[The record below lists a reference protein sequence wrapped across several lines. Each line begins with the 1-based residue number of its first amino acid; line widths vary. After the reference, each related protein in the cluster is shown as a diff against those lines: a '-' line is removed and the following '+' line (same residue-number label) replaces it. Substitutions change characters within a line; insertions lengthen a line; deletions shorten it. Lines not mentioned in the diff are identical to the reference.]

1 MILLQNPNIP
11 TSVNPVEIDSAIIDI
26 KTELEVLPWL
36 THGFGRAFKNLD
48 ITNGE
53 RVYFPE
59 IYLGKQNG
67 SYRYTNISPDNDKQG
82 QCFFYV
88 RRETISEYQ
97 TGMYSFL
104 NYDVAVIFSVNM
116 ELINATLTET
126 DVFQQVLI
134 AQVRDV
140 LTRQILGKSYVLKV
154 NSVEFLFEDVFREFN
169 LTEQSTMEKSPLS
182 HFRFNISVKM
192 PETCPV
198 PEIVLIPLP
207 SIVDMS
213 LWLRGDVGVNGGSV
227 SDGQPVS
234 IWSDQSGNGNDFTQ
248 SIFVNQPTFLESG
261 TNGQSGISF
270 TSPNFLRLLN
280 ADLFVLNEGV
290 IFVVCK
296 RNAPSTGNGIG
307 SILYLNLVSHVVPA
321 TTYFSYNAV
330 DNFPPFPTN
339 SYFVNMQIGSLD
351 IDYGIIGTDTT
362 LLSYKKTNT
371 DSTGKR
377 DGVTVGTGTGSQS
390 FNFNGYHSI
399 GQWFTA
405 TRTFEGEIYEIII
418 YENLISDSEIT
429 TVENYLKNKYGIT

>member
-36 THGFGRAFKNLD
+36 TNGYGRAFKNLD

-104 NYDVAVIFSVNM
+104 NYDVALIFSVNM

-126 DVFQQVLI
+126 DIFQQVLV

-154 NSVEFLFEDVFREFN
+154 NTVEFLFEDVFREFN
-169 LTEQSTMEKSPLS
+169 LSEQSTMEKSPLS

-198 PEIVLIPLP
+198 PTIVPPVTTCYSLDFDGVMEYVDCGYNGIYNLIDYNLPFTFSVWAKADGLIGLQMLMAKRDPLGLGGSLYLGFNGNTLRLSMASLPFASYTIDTTSALSVGVWYNITATFDGTDATGLNVYVNGVLQPKVISFNTPMSTIVSTTPVTFGAGLGEFYFNGKIAKSRIWKAELTPVQIAAEYNGGQILIPSVQGTDLIIDTDIN
-207 SIVDMS
+207 SATFD
-213 LWLRGDVGVNGGSV
+213 GSEWQIPDT
-227 SDGQPVS
+227 SETT
-234 IWSDQSGNGNDFTQ
+234 SGY
-248 SIFVNQPTFLESG
+248 ES
-261 TNGQSGISF
+261 
-270 TSPNFLRLLN
+270 
-280 ADLFVLNEGV
+280 
-290 IFVVCK
+290 
-296 RNAPSTGNGIG
+296 
-307 SILYLNLVSHVVPA
+307 
-321 TTYFSYNAV
+321 
-330 DNFPPFPTN
+330 
-339 SYFVNMQIGSLD
+339 VNMEIGD
-351 IDYGIIGTDTT
+351 KINDCP
-362 LLSYKKTNT
+362 
-371 DSTGKR
+371 
-377 DGVTVGTGTGSQS
+377 
-390 FNFNGYHSI
+390 
-399 GQWFTA
+399 
-405 TRTFEGEIYEIII
+405 
-418 YENLISDSEIT
+418 
-429 TVENYLKNKYGIT
+429 

>member
-26 KTELEVLPWL
+26 KSELESGLTWL
-36 THGFGRAFKNLD
+36 TNGYGRAFKNLD

-59 IYLGKQNG
+59 VYLGKQNG

-126 DVFQQVLI
+126 DVFQQVLV

-154 NSVEFLFEDVFREFN
+154 NTVEFLFEDVFREFN

-198 PEIVLIPLP
+198 PTIIPPVTTCYSLDFDGVNEYVDCGYNGIYNLIDYNLPFTFSVWAKADGLIGLQMLMAKRDPLGLAGGLYLGFNANVLRWGLSSVPFASYTIDTTSALSVGVWYNITATFDGTDATGLNVYVNGVLQPKVISFNTP
-207 SIVDMS
+207 MSSIVS
-213 LWLRGDVGVNGGSV
+213 TTPVTFGAGLGQFYFNGKIAKSRIWKAELTSV
-227 SDGQPVS
+227 QAASEY
-234 IWSDQSGNGNDFTQ
+234 N
-248 SIFVNQPTFLESG
+248 SG
-261 TNGQSGISF
+261 TIL
-270 TSPNFLRLLN
+270 SPAVQG
-280 ADLFVLNEGV
+280 ADLIIDTDIN
-290 IFVVCK
+290 
-296 RNAPSTGNGIG
+296 NATFGTEWSIPDLTGITAGYE
-307 SILYLNLVSHVVPA
+307 S
-321 TTYFSYNAV
+321 
-330 DNFPPFPTN
+330 
-339 SYFVNMQIGSLD
+339 VNM
-351 IDYGIIGTDTT
+351 
-362 LLSYKKTNT
+362 
-371 DSTGKR
+371 
-377 DGVTVGTGTGSQS
+377 
-390 FNFNGYHSI
+390 
-399 GQWFTA
+399 
-405 TRTFEGEIYEIII
+405 E
-418 YENLISDSEIT
+418 
-429 TVENYLKNKYGIT
+429 VEDRVEDCPS

>member
-26 KTELEVLPWL
+26 KTELESGLTWL
-36 THGFGRAFKNLD
+36 TNGYSRAFKNLD

-59 IYLGKQNG
+59 VYLGKQNG

-104 NYDVAVIFSVNM
+104 NYDVALIFSVNM
-116 ELINATLTET
+116 ELINSTLTET
-126 DVFQQVLI
+126 EIFQQILV

-154 NSVEFLFEDVFREFN
+154 NTVEFLFEDVFREFN

-198 PEIVLIPLP
+198 PEITLIPP
-207 SIVDMS
+207 PPMADMS
-213 LWLRGDVGVNGGSV
+213 LWLKGDAGVNGGTAV
-227 SDGQPVS
+227 NGDPVS
-234 IWSDQSGNGNDFTQ
+234 IWSDQSGKGHDFTQ
-248 SIFVNQPTFLESG
+248 STFVNQPTFLASG
-261 TNGQSGISF
+261 VNGQKGLSF
-270 TSPNFLRLLN
+270 TNPNILVKLN
-280 ADLFVLNEGV
+280 ANFFLADEGV
-290 IFVVCK
+290 VFVVVK
-296 RNAPSTGNGIG
+296 KNAPSTGGLLSQFLGLNATGPINVSNG
-307 SILYLNLVSHVVPA
+307 YLFFYANDTFL
-321 TTYFSYNAV
+321 
-330 DNFPPFPTN
+330 PTS
-339 SYFVNMQIGSLD
+339 SYFVDMFNNSLD
-351 IDYGIIGTDTT
+351 LDFGNSGTDAT
-362 LLSYKKTNT
+362 LLTVKKSNT
-371 DSTGKR
+371 DTEGKR
-377 DGVTVGTGTGSQS
+377 DGNIVDTGTGSQGLS
-390 FNFNGYHSI
+390 VNAYHSI
-399 GQWFTA
+399 GQWFNSG
-405 TRTFEGEIYEIII
+405 RTLEGEIYEIII
-418 YENLISDSEIT
+418 YEQLISDSEIT